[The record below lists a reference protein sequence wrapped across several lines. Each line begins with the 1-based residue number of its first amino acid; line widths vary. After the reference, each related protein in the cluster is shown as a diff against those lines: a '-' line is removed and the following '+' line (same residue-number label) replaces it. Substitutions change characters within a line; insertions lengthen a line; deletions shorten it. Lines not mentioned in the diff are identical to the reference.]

1 MKKQIRTRIERN
13 TEHFRALGLSA
24 GESRI
29 EVIREAARSRA
40 KQLSGR
46 AHPSTV
52 DLHRAKIAV
61 AAYRLLDPRG
71 RTDLYERVQLSCPLD
86 QVDRLPPLPPA
97 ISSINRQIEQLPG
110 KPDLNPTP
118 IRIMDGIIIEQA
130 IEQSNDEEIA
140 SESDGELSIAERRIV
155 VSLIRGLEDASVAPW
170 KPFGWLRSRLG
181 I

>member
-1 MKKQIRTRIERN
+1 M
-13 TEHFRALGLSA
+13 
-24 GESRI
+24 
-29 EVIREAARSRA
+29 
-40 KQLSGR
+40 
-46 AHPSTV
+46 
-52 DLHRAKIAV
+52 
-61 AAYRLLDPRG
+61 
-71 RTDLYERVQLSCPLD
+71 
-86 QVDRLPPLPPA
+86 PPA

-140 SESDGELSIAERRIV
+140 SESDGELSIAERRNV